1 MNNCTAGID
10 VSKSQ
15 FDLAISGSRSVQR
28 FDSGPDG
35 REKLIRR
42 LKAARVDLVVLEATG
57 GYERVIML
65 ELMSAGLTVVRI
77 NPRQVRNF
85 ARARGRLAKTDAI
98 DALTLVEYG
107 EVMKPPVRQLPD
119 ADLIALRDLLARR
132 QQLVDMQ
139 SMESCRR
146 RQTLEMAAKSSIAA
160 VLAFLKDEQ
169 SAIEK
174 LLDER
179 MAQNDEWM
187 AHAAVLREESGVGPA
202 TVRTLILELPELG
215 RVSRQ
220 EIAAIV
226 GVAPMNRDSG
236 QKRGTRSI
244 CGGRASVRS
253 CLYMATLVATKHN
266 PKIRE
271 CYHRLQATG
280 KCKKVALVACM
291 RKLLVILNARSR
303 DYLQR
308 RFDQALL
315 SPSLRRPHEAGA
327 VT

>member
-160 VLAFLKDEQ
+160 VLAFLKEEQ

-202 TVRTLILELPELG
+202 TGAHV
-215 RVSRQ
+215 
-220 EIAAIV
+220 
-226 GVAPMNRDSG
+226 DSG
-236 QKRGTRSI
+236 AAGTGQGLTPRDRSDRRRGADGTGTVAKSEVR
-244 CGGRASVRS
+244 VRS
-253 CLYMATLVATKHN
+253 AVVERVCVRVCTW
-266 PKIRE
+266 R
-271 CYHRLQATG
+271 
-280 KCKKVALVACM
+280 
-291 RKLLVILNARSR
+291 RS
-303 DYLQR
+303 
-308 RFDQALL
+308 
-315 SPSLRRPHEAGA
+315 
-327 VT
+327 